1 MRGNGFNDGARIV
14 VWQIDTGPSQT
25 SQRTKRKTWTS
36 EFDRMN
42 ATVRL
47 LLIAPHG
54 GGIEPGTSELAEAIA
69 GDDLSF
75 YSFEGLKKRGN
86 GVLHITSSRF
96 DEPNAMALV
105 AASPAAIALHG
116 ELDCPDQVVFLGG
129 LDKELGKRIQAA
141 LEAAGF
147 VVRIHDDPNLQGVDK
162 NNICNRGRSG
172 QGVQLELSQPLRD
185 SFFPSFDRRG
195 REKRTQ
201 QGDRFV
207 DAMRKAILG
216 GNAGEASK
224 ADKTNES

>member
-1 MRGNGFNDGARIV
+1 MADRYRSFAGLAAHEKEDLDF
-14 VWQIDTGPSQT
+14 QIRSDERPL
-25 SQRTKRKTWTS
+25 
-36 EFDRMN
+36 
-42 ATVRL
+42 RL
-47 LLIAPHG
+47 LLSRHTEA
-54 GGIEPGTSELAEAIA
+54 ELSLVHRNSQRRSPATIYLSIRLK
-69 GDDLSF
+69 DLRK
-75 YSFEGLKKRGN
+75 EN

-96 DEPNAMALV
+96 DEPNALALV
-105 AASPAAIALHG
+105 AASPAAVALHG

-129 LDKELGKRIQAA
+129 LDKELGKRIQAG

-172 QGVQLELSQPLRD
+172 QGVTTELSQPLRD

-201 QGDRFV
+201 QGDKFV

-216 GNAGEASK
+216 GKAGAASK
-224 ADKTNES
+224 ADKINES